1 LFSLSTSKRKKFTLS
16 NTYEAGK
23 LDVYLRNT
31 YFGQTTE
38 ATNEGIFDA
47 NLNHIDD
54 SINPY
59 NEPKLLTDL
68 SFGYRL
74 SESVTLTVGGNNI
87 FDVYPDEVDPA
98 FRSSGRFIYSR
109 RSPQFSFGGRHLFTR
124 VLFTM

>member
-1 LFSLSTSKRKKFTLS
+1 M
-16 NTYEAGK
+16 
-23 LDVYLRNT
+23 RNT

-74 SESVTLTVGGNNI
+74 SESLTLTVGGNNI
-87 FDVYPDEVDPA
+87 FDVFPDEVDPA
-98 FRSSGRFIYSR
+98 FRSSSRFINSR
-109 RSPQFSFGGRHLFTR
+109 RSPQFSFGGRHLFT
-124 VLFTM
+124 